1 MKDFEGIPVAFS
13 YEIHTSPLSQA
24 GALVAAVYGVDVQ
37 EMGDGY
43 TATEL
48 RQIAEGLKDLA
59 TLLDLR
65 NAERNTPLL
74 DSHIQVSDQ
83 SLS

>member
-24 GALVAAVYGVDVQ
+24 GALVASVHGVDVR

-48 RQIAEGLKDLA
+48 RQIAEELKDLA
-59 TLLDLR
+59 TLLDRR
-65 NAERNTPLL
+65 NAERNTPPL

-83 SLS
+83 SVS